1 MLCRPLS
8 CICGCRIPLRIIVAV
23 CGVLGV
29 IVGYGQRQNF
39 NVAITRIVD
48 RQIRVGNVTDCP
60 AVNETEYGENIK
72 GGSLNWTENMQGYML
87 GSFYVGYSIGQIPA
101 GILADQIGGRKTYTM
116 ADQIGGRKTYTMG
129 VGISSTFTLVF
140 PFIIM
145 ETPWYCV
152 CVGRIFMGIAQ
163 GVTYPSLSVLIAHW
177 VPPSERAT
185 LGALAFSANS
195 LGAVIGNILTGIL
208 MRYTQH
214 WHSVFYFWGAMGI
227 IWCICYLIWV
237 YDTPALHPNITERE
251 KMFLEREVDH
261 YVKLKIPY
269 KRILTDKGIVSL
281 IIGQIGNDLTVY
293 ISLITSIPFICVW
306 LVGILSGRLF
316 DWGIKKKGW
325 SVKWSRRVG
334 CWVAFLLPNSLLVLM
349 VYAECNVI
357 LVTLCFVFACATKG
371 PHYASFKVNHMDITV
386 NFNGF
391 VMSIVNTAGTLGGF
405 LSPVMI
411 SAMAPGN
418 RLYEWKLVMWVIFG
432 IAAFFTTYYL
442 FLAQAT
448 RAEWDVPE
456 DEMEAYKAERNRSA
470 MSKEERKAQKKALK
484 ESKAAAPSTA

>member
-1 MLCRPLS
+1 M
-8 CICGCRIPLRIIVAV
+8 
-23 CGVLGV
+23 
-29 IVGYGQRQNF
+29 
-39 NVAITRIVD
+39 
-48 RQIRVGNVTDCP
+48 
-60 AVNETEYGENIK
+60 
-72 GGSLNWTENMQGYML
+72 
-87 GSFYVGYSIGQIPA
+87 
-101 GILADQIGGRKTYTM
+101 
-116 ADQIGGRKTYTMG
+116 
-129 VGISSTFTLVF
+129 
-140 PFIIM
+140 
-145 ETPWYCV
+145 
-152 CVGRIFMGIAQ
+152 Q

-293 ISLITSIPFICVW
+293 VMMTNMPKYFSDVLHLSVVQISLITSIPFICVW

-334 CWVAFLLPNSLLVLM
+334 CWV
-349 VYAECNVI
+349 
-357 LVTLCFVFACATKG
+357 
-371 PHYASFKVNHMDITV
+371 
-386 NFNGF
+386 
-391 VMSIVNTAGTLGGF
+391 GT
-405 LSPVMI
+405 
-411 SAMAPGN
+411 
-418 RLYEWKLVMWVIFG
+418 
-432 IAAFFTTYYL
+432 
-442 FLAQAT
+442 
-448 RAEWDVPE
+448 
-456 DEMEAYKAERNRSA
+456 
-470 MSKEERKAQKKALK
+470 
-484 ESKAAAPSTA
+484 